1 MTVTDPRRRA
11 RRRRTRYAIAA
22 TAAALAFG
30 AGAFMMFGGPSDD
43 PNTTVEAEQD
53 RAVVPV
59 ETNDAAELVDE
70 WVQFHAGWAYVYE
83 DGRVL
88 WRTDGDERIV
98 EQRLSPLGLDLVRA
112 GEIVPASFVGG
123 QATIPAGAWSDPS
136 RDEYHPT
143 KYAICPVG
151 SSGTGGTDR
160 GADEIEA
167 RLPYTVMAQVAGT
180 AHPFTHGDWGGT
192 AGPGGPASVQ
202 TCFILTSERATA
214 MWAHTR
220 VEPGGDG
227 ADGVMRVSYLTFG
240 AVTLTDGTSVL
251 LWSLPI
257 LPHGVGGSW
266 GG

>member
-1 MTVTDPRRRA
+1 MTETPRRA
-11 RRRRTRYAIAA
+11 RRRRTRFGIAA
-22 TAAALAFG
+22 TGTALAF
-30 AGAFMMFGGPSDD
+30 ATGAFMMFGGPSGD
-43 PNTTVEAEQD
+43 PRTTVEAEQD

-59 ETNDAAELVDE
+59 ETNDAAELVAE

-98 EQRLSPLGLDLVRA
+98 EQRLSPHGLDLVRA
-112 GEIVPASFVGG
+112 GEIEPASFVGG

-136 RDEYHPT
+136 PDEYRPT
-143 KYAICPVG
+143 RYAICPVQ
-151 SSGTGGTDR
+151 SSRTGGTDR
-160 GADEIEA
+160 GADEIAA
-167 RLPYTVMAQVAGT
+167 RLPPAVRAQVHGT
-180 AHPFTHGDWGGT
+180 ARPFTHGDWGGT

-202 TCFILTSERATA
+202 TCFILTAERATA

-220 VEPGGDG
+220 VEPGGQG
-227 ADGVMRVSYLTFG
+227 ADGVMHVSNLTFG
-240 AVTLTDGTSVL
+240 TVTLTDGASVL